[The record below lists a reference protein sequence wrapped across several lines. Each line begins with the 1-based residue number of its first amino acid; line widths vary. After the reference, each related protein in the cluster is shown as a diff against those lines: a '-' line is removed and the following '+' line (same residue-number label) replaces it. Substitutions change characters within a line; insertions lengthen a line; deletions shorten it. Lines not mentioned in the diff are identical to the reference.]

1 MANQFA
7 SDKKYLELEGL
18 KALII
23 KIGAMREEYVTQNKE
38 FAALLA
44 NLTSRL
50 NALIPDAGDGE
61 NVSLATE
68 NGSYD
73 YTEYDSILQCVAK
86 YIQDIRDELGASDA
100 KLLDEDGNIVPIYAR
115 LDQLEA
121 YANDLLTR
129 TEKLEQESFAK
140 VVCSKADEVKATN
153 LWKAQFFPAG
163 TVLPDDYKVNTGSE
177 DIKPLG
183 EIALNTSDFVV
194 DGILDAVRLIA
205 IVEPGNKIADLSG
218 GGNEYIAN
226 TGEGAEEPWKTL
238 IGESG
243 GKEVGS
249 RYIVFS
255 FKTINQDADDVVDP
269 DKNPDTPTDKPL
281 SNIWVSMHD
290 LHDSFEFEGKVE
302 EARAAGKDAEYAT
315 LEVTDQHTTTGSTH
329 VTYTLKFTQDFVLAI
344 DKLLGK
350 VEGTRSYDDVNTELT
365 GAQVDIKELQD
376 YVRDGGFEETIENED
391 GSKTTVTRDS
401 LLKRTADLEGRAK
414 DLEDEVDAIDR
425 WVDGEGVISENFVN
439 RYFDAVVFA
448 SEGEGATKRKDLYE
462 ELKDTVIDK
471 PFTGNLDDIAT
482 N

>member
-23 KIGAMREEYVTQNKE
+23 KIGAMREEYVTQNQE
-38 FAALLA
+38 FASLLA
-44 NLTSRL
+44 KLTLRL
-50 NALIPDAGDGE
+50 DALIPDAGDGANDME
-61 NVSLATE
+61 NIAG
-68 NGSYD
+68 GSYD
-73 YTEYDSILQCVAK
+73 YTEGTILECVAK
-86 YIQDIRDELGASDA
+86 YIQDIRNELGASDTI
-100 KLLDEDGNIVPIYAR
+100 LEDPDGNIVPIYAR

-121 YANDLLTR
+121 YANDLLAR

-140 VVCSKADEVKATN
+140 VICSNAEEVKTTN

-163 TVLPDDYKVNTGSE
+163 TILPNDYKVNTGSE

-205 IVEPGNKIADLSG
+205 IVEPGNKIADLSND
-218 GGNEYIAN
+218 GNEYISN

-255 FKTINQDADDVVDP
+255 FKTINQDAEDIVDP

-290 LHDSFEFEGKVE
+290 LHDSFEFEGKVDE
-302 EARAAGKDAEYAT
+302 GREAGKDNEYAT

-329 VTYTLKFTQDFVLAI
+329 VTYTLKFTADFVLAI

-350 VEGTRSYDDVNTELT
+350 VEGTRSYDAVNTELT
-365 GAQVDIKELQD
+365 DAQANIKELQD
-376 YVRDGGFEETIENED
+376 YVRDGGFEETIDNED
-391 GSKTTVTRDS
+391 GSKTTVTREG
-401 LLKRTADLEGRAK
+401 LLKRTADLEDRAT
-414 DLEDEVDAIDR
+414 DLEKEVDAIDR
-425 WVDGEGVISENFVN
+425 WVDGEGIISEAFVN

-448 SEGEGATKRKDLYE
+448 SEGEGADERKALYE

-471 PFTGNLDDIAT
+471 PFTGKLDEIAT